1 MKPKNILNEIK
12 LTERHC
18 EQNKKYLENELNLYL
33 KILENEQFID
43 CENDLVLKVKGEMAT
58 QLQEV
63 HSLALSYILEKTH
76 YFDELSAEEL
86 VCVLSIFTDLRV
98 SDEYKI
104 NIIGDLNVS
113 ENVKSSIK
121 LIENQYD
128 YYYDLESKFETI
140 CADNYNYNLHYD
152 LCDVM
157 CDWVNATSETQCKRI
172 YHMALKKDIFVAEFV
187 KAVLK
192 INNIGSEL
200 EKVCVLENKLELL
213 SKVKKI
219 PELTLKSIIQ
229 SNSLYLHLE

>member
-1 MKPKNILNEIK
+1 
-12 LTERHC
+12 
-18 EQNKKYLENELNLYL
+18 
-33 KILENEQFID
+33 
-43 CENDLVLKVKGEMAT
+43 
-58 QLQEV
+58 
-63 HSLALSYILEKTH
+63 
-76 YFDELSAEEL
+76 
-86 VCVLSIFTDLRV
+86 
-98 SDEYKI
+98 
-104 NIIGDLNVS
+104 
-113 ENVKSSIK
+113 
-121 LIENQYD
+121 
-128 YYYDLESKFETI
+128 
-140 CADNYNYNLHYD
+140 
-152 LCDVM
+152 M

>member
-1 MKPKNILNEIK
+1 M
-12 LTERHC
+12 
-18 EQNKKYLENELNLYL
+18 
-33 KILENEQFID
+33 
-43 CENDLVLKVKGEMAT
+43 
-58 QLQEV
+58 
-63 HSLALSYILEKTH
+63 
-76 YFDELSAEEL
+76 

-104 NIIGDLNVS
+104 NIIGDFNVS

-157 CDWVNATSETQCKRI
+157 VIGIATSETQCKRI
-172 YHMALKKDIFVAEFV
+172 YHTALKKDIFVAEFV

-219 PELTLKSIIQ
+219 PELLKSIIQ